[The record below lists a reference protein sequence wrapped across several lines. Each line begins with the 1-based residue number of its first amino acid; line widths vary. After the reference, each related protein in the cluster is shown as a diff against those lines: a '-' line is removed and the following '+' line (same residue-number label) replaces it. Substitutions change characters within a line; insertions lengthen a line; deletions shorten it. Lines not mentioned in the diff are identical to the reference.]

1 MGTFS
6 LKQDRRTYFSDPPGE
21 KLPMSVWLKP
31 GQKPIKLSAA
41 AKVDLARAIGEKN
54 MRVLDAGIG
63 FAPGRETE
71 QPRVDPIFRYET
83 AWQTAPRP
91 VFKQN
96 TIVKK
101 NEQGGA
107 FLSNP
112 CTVRGKF
119 FWPDMTN
126 ENING
131 QWKKHPMELQMPGA
145 VRDLRSWLSMYGE
158 PDPGKIPTGT
168 MTTFVP
174 SRKHLGTLGR
184 SQTCAMATKVDGYSW
199 HDQYVDR
206 MKKQYGNRF
215 QVKAE
220 HTVRPPGHA
229 KAGKPASDH

>member
-1 MGTFS
+1 MASVFCVQSATAMPVHDPKRAFPPTMGTFS
-6 LKQDRRTYFSDPPGE
+6 LKQDRRTYFGDPPGE

-71 QPRVDPIFRYET
+71 PPRMDPIFRYET

-96 TIVKK
+96 TSVKK

-131 QWKKHPMELQMPGA
+131 RWKKHPMELQMPGA

-158 PDPGKIPTGT
+158 PDPGKIPTGA
-168 MTTFVP
+168 
-174 SRKHLGTLGR
+174 H
-184 SQTCAMATKVDGYSW
+184 ATSER
-199 HDQYVDR
+199 QL
-206 MKKQYGNRF
+206 
-215 QVKAE
+215 
-220 HTVRPPGHA
+220 VRARIHVCVRA
-229 KAGKPASDH
+229 RLHV